1 MTTQV
6 ATAGVKDSPA
16 GSQQWVYGL
25 TEGSREMRDLLGGK
39 GAGVAEMIPP
49 ACCSPF
55 RLPIARVAAAQAAI
69 AAPR

>member
-16 GSQQWVYGL
+16 GSQQWVYGF
-25 TEGSREMRDLLGGK
+25 TEGDLLGGK
-39 GAGVAEMIPP
+39 GAGAADMIPP

-55 RLPIARVAAAQAAI
+55 RLPIARVAAAHAAL
-69 AAPR
+69 AGRR

>member
-6 ATAGVKDSPA
+6 ATVGVKDSPA
-16 GSQQWVYGL
+16 GSQQWVHRFA
-25 TEGSREMRDLLGGK
+25 EGSREMRDLLGGK

-55 RLPIARVAAAQAAI
+55 RLPIARVAAARAAI
-69 AAPR
+69 AGRR

>member
-1 MTTQV
+1 MTTQG

-25 TEGSREMRDLLGGK
+25 TEGSRGMRDLLGGK

-55 RLPIARVAAAQAAI
+55 RLPIARVAAAHAAL
-69 AAPR
+69 AGRR